1 MDTRLTLTSSWTN
14 HVSSMGILYLAVLDK
29 DRGILCHSARCRS
42 KPSCLGTATPSKTAS
57 ISKSQREAKN
67 LSSSSRP
74 SKARSHSKDPD
85 VQVSACR
92 CSTTP
97 PRALGRPRWHRH
109 SPRREHLPLP
119 ACSMSSL
126 PPTLDSTCSCAP
138 LSSPHTFKSLTRQC
152 LCNLPSHRFLHA
164 CQQQYKDKPIHRYAN
179 RTRED
184 GPRGL
189 MPEYALAQRLLKTK
203 RLSYMSDDLDLATTL
218 K

>member
-1 MDTRLTLTSSWTN
+1 MKLKISARVRGPQRPGRTAKTLTFKSLHADAAQLLLGPW
-14 HVSSMGILYLAVLDK
+14 VGLD
-29 DRGILCHSARCRS
+29 GTGTPLEESTCHFRRVPCQVFAC
-42 KPSCLGTATPSKTAS
+42 
-57 ISKSQREAKN
+57 
-67 LSSSSRP
+67 
-74 SKARSHSKDPD
+74 KARY
-85 VQVSACR
+85 
-92 CSTTP
+92 
-97 PRALGRPRWHRH
+97 
-109 SPRREHLPLP
+109 
-119 ACSMSSL
+119 L